1 MRLSL
6 LFCHVTKW
14 TPAWPLGWVDGEWR
28 FDETS
33 PSKWWSMYNM
43 MLCVHGTFSS
53 QLFMYYST
61 NQQTRF
67 QLATY
72 YVIHQNQLNND
83 YSTVTVTVEPPWSI
97 SFNPLFLHLDFSR
110 FRLEVVHPCLAAITP
125 VASSLVSPAGLKI
138 ANAPGACTVN

>member
-1 MRLSL
+1 
-6 LFCHVTKW
+6 
-14 TPAWPLGWVDGEWR
+14 
-28 FDETS
+28 
-33 PSKWWSMYNM
+33 MYNM

-83 YSTVTVTVEPPWSI
+83 YSTVTVTVEPP
-97 SFNPLFLHLDFSR
+97 
-110 FRLEVVHPCLAAITP
+110 
-125 VASSLVSPAGLKI
+125 
-138 ANAPGACTVN
+138 